1 MPEAL
6 RPTTSTADIVGG
18 VITSPSAAQALGA
31 EATSAATA
39 KAVNVGRGRR
49 SEVEG
54 REKETKEERMANQS
68 KSNECNRQRAAGQ
81 GTYPQRS
88 RAQTAARP
96 HAPRRGE
103 CMAAKKRGHPRTCSK
118 GASWLGRGHKPR
130 RTGRGLCAGPV
141 RPETCQARWA
151 GGGSLAAKGQ
161 RRGWAEKVS
170 VAVGSA
176 ARGGS
181 GTGSW

>member
-18 VITSPSAAQALGA
+18 VTTSPSAAQAAGMD
-31 EATSAATA
+31 EKRAATA
-39 KAVNVGRGRR
+39 KAVSVGCGRGA
-49 SEVEG
+49 E

-161 RRGWAEKVS
+161 RRGRAEKVS

>member
-1 MPEAL
+1 MNAIAKGQRGRAPIHNEVGRKQPHA
-6 RPTTSTADIVGG
+6 RTHPGG
-18 VITSPSAAQALGA
+18 VNAWQ
-31 EATSAATA
+31 
-39 KAVNVGRGRR
+39 
-49 SEVEG
+49 
-54 REKETKEERMANQS
+54 Q
-68 KSNECNRQRAAGQ
+68 
-81 GTYPQRS
+81 
-88 RAQTAARP
+88 
-96 HAPRRGE
+96 
-103 CMAAKKRGHPRTCSK
+103 KKGGHPRTCSK

-151 GGGSLAAKGQ
+151 GGGSLAANGQ
-161 RRGWAEKVS
+161 RMGWAVKVS